1 MKGSV
6 RVIDGGFMVHKIV
19 WHRQEIFS
27 QILDKH
33 VEYVQK
39 NYSSNT
45 SVVFDGYPE
54 DSSAKSTKTAERCRR
69 SKSLLHPEIIFE
81 ENMPATVTQSK
92 FLANKENKALLRE
105 RFESAGSKTKQAKED
120 AGVLIVN
127 TAIEYSENSPSVI
140 IVSEDSD
147 LLVIL
152 TASSNSKK
160 NIYFLKPGKGKVPN
174 KTYSLNQNLTLADNV
189 SFTRIHR
196 L

>member
-1 MKGSV
+1 MSV
-6 RVIDGGFMVHKIV
+6 
-19 WHRQEIFS
+19 
-27 QILDKH
+27 
-33 VEYVQK
+33 
-39 NYSSNT
+39 
-45 SVVFDGYPE
+45 
-54 DSSAKSTKTAERCRR
+54 
-69 SKSLLHPEIIFE
+69 
-81 ENMPATVTQSK
+81 TVTLSK
-92 FLANKENKALLRE
+92 FLANEKNKSRLIALLRE
-105 RFESAGSKTKQAKED
+105 RFESAGIKTKQAKED
-120 AGVLIVN
+120 SDVLIVN

-152 TASSNSKK
+152 TALNNSKK